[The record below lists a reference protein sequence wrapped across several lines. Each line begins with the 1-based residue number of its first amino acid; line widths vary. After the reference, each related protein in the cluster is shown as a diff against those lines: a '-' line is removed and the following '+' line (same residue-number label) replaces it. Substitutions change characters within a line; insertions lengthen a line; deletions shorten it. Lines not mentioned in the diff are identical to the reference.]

1 MNYTVTR
8 VLWVAKIVA
17 KIMGTVMRYQ
27 HFSFLIKHI
36 RYIDSSSNGMFMYKI
51 NQYLLFGHI
60 NLVCEFV
67 RIFNIQHMKLKVF
80 YRYEFDIV
88 SSDISRI
95 PHNMH
100 IFQIYTTNIYS
111 PSVPYPVTSRG
122 KFDT

>member
-27 HFSFLIKHI
+27 HFSFLIKYI
-36 RYIDSSSNGMFMYKI
+36 RYIDSI
-51 NQYLLFGHI
+51 
-60 NLVCEFV
+60 
-67 RIFNIQHMKLKVF
+67 KLKVF

-95 PHNMH
+95 SHNM
-100 IFQIYTTNIYS
+100 
-111 PSVPYPVTSRG
+111 RA
-122 KFDT
+122 